1 LEVALEDALTV
12 LISGLVYFAIA
23 ALLAAILLVNLYA
36 ILHAWRRNRLGW
48 AITLS
53 VLFLAGG
60 GIATA
65 VYLFIHY
72 DEPMP
77 RSASSRRRAGIA
89 PKLAH
94 RSG

>member
-1 LEVALEDALTV
+1 MLDDALTV
-12 LISGLVYFAIA
+12 LITGFVYVAIA
-23 ALLAAILLVNLYA
+23 ALLAAIVLVNIYA
-36 ILHAWRRNRLGW
+36 ILHAWRSDRLGW
-48 AITLS
+48 AIVLL

-77 RSASSRRRAGIA
+77 RSASSRGYARA
-89 PKLAH
+89 
-94 RSG
+94 